1 MKLVRDGENLKFKTV
16 ENYCP
21 PPLQLQT
28 FEGIPCV
35 FFPSIRNVFVM
46 HSFCESA
53 QAEIGSKSVDIFLTD
68 FDTEIMEIEV
78 NRRDKVLNPA
88 QIKYLLLSNKSLSIT
103 RNVYLS
109 TTLVMFKRLI
119 CLSYP
124 LKILE
129 NYRILFFLNI

>member
-1 MKLVRDGENLKFKTV
+1 MGRILGFNRV
-16 ENYCP
+16 ESYCP
-21 PPLQLQT
+21 PPLQLHT
-28 FEGIPCV
+28 FEGICSV

-53 QAEIGSKSVDIFLTD
+53 QVEIGSKSEDIFLTD
-68 FDTEIMEIEV
+68 FDTEILEIEV

-88 QIKYLLLSNKSLSIT
+88 QIRYLLLSNKSFSIS
-103 RNVYLS
+103 RNDYLCL
-109 TTLVMFKRLI
+109 TLLMFKRLI

-129 NYRILFFLNI
+129 NY